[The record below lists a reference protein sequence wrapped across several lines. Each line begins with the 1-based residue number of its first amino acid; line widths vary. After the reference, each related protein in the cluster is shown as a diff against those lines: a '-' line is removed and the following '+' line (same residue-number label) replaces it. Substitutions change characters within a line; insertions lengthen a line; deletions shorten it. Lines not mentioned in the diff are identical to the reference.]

1 MQQDSEIYVGL
12 DTSKLKISVA
22 LAEAG
27 RSGEVR
33 FFGDIDSTPEAGA
46 RLVAKL
52 EKRHVRLAFCYE
64 AGPTGYGLH
73 RQITTLGHACT
84 VVAPSLIPRR
94 PGDRVKT
101 NRRDAVTLAK
111 LHRAGELT
119 AVWVPDPGHEAMREL
134 VRAREATRAELRRA
148 RQQLQSFLLRQ
159 GRIYTGRAAWTKAHA
174 RWLSEQAFTQPALY
188 LVLQEHRQAIADA
201 EKRLERLTRQV
212 TEAAETWSMAPV
224 VAAYQALRGVAFL
237 TAVTFVAEIGDVRRF
252 DSPRQLMAYLGLV
265 PSESSTGE
273 QVHRGRITKAGNS
286 RARRVLIEGAWTYR
300 HPARMSRLL
309 QERQADLPPAVR
321 EIAWKAQVRLCGRY
335 RKLMARG
342 KRQTVVTTAIAREM
356 AAFLWAIGH
365 EVEPTAAAPADG
377 QLH

>member
-1 MQQDSEIYVGL
+1 
-12 DTSKLKISVA
+12 
-22 LAEAG
+22 
-27 RSGEVR
+27 
-33 FFGDIDSTPEAGA
+33 
-46 RLVAKL
+46 LVAKL

-84 VVAPSLIPRR
+84 VGAPSLIPRR

-134 VRAREATRAELRRA
+134 VRAREATMAELRRA

-212 TEAAETWSMAPV
+212 TQGSLTLYTTGHCKPAPD
-224 VAAYQALRGVAFL
+224 QS
-237 TAVTFVAEIGDVRRF
+237 TAHCA
-252 DSPRQLMAYLGLV
+252 
-265 PSESSTGE
+265 
-273 QVHRGRITKAGNS
+273 
-286 RARRVLIEGAWTYR
+286 
-300 HPARMSRLL
+300 
-309 QERQADLPPAVR
+309 
-321 EIAWKAQVRLCGRY
+321 
-335 RKLMARG
+335 
-342 KRQTVVTTAIAREM
+342 TAHSQH
-356 AAFLWAIGH
+356 F
-365 EVEPTAAAPADG
+365 
-377 QLH
+377 

>member
-1 MQQDSEIYVGL
+1 V
-12 DTSKLKISVA
+12 
-22 LAEAG
+22 
-27 RSGEVR
+27 
-33 FFGDIDSTPEAGA
+33 A

-134 VRAREATRAELRRA
+134 VRAREATMAELRRA

>member
-12 DTSKLKISVA
+12 DPSKLKISVA

-33 FFGDIDSTPEAGA
+33 FFGDIDSTPEAVA

-52 EKRHVRLAFCYE
+52 EKRHGRLAFCYE

-134 VRAREATRAELRRA
+134 VRAREATMAELRRA

-159 GRIYTGRAAWTKAHA
+159 GRIYTGRADIP
-174 RWLSEQAFTQPALY
+174 R
-188 LVLQEHRQAIADA
+188 V
-201 EKRLERLTRQV
+201 
-212 TEAAETWSMAPV
+212 
-224 VAAYQALRGVAFL
+224 RG
-237 TAVTFVAEIGDVRRF
+237 G
-252 DSPRQLMAYLGLV
+252 LGL
-265 PSESSTGE
+265 SILSTPKG
-273 QVHRGRITKAGNS
+273 V
-286 RARRVLIEGAWTYR
+286 
-300 HPARMSRLL
+300 
-309 QERQADLPPAVR
+309 
-321 EIAWKAQVRLCGRY
+321 
-335 RKLMARG
+335 MA
-342 KRQTVVTTAIAREM
+342 
-356 AAFLWAIGH
+356 GH
-365 EVEPTAAAPADG
+365 EAWQQHVGGEV
-377 QLH
+377 LCYVW